1 MDDNSDHLTDP
12 VPGKRLYSA
21 PTLQRLG
28 TVKDLTRTVGN
39 KGSKDGQQT
48 GNQKKT
54 SW

>member
-1 MDDNSDHLTDP
+1 MDENSDHLTDP
-12 VPGKRLYSA
+12 VPGKRPYSA
-21 PTLQRLG
+21 LILQRLG
-28 TVKDLTRTVGN
+28 TVKDLTRSLGN

>member
-1 MDDNSDHLTDP
+1 MDDDSHHRTDP
-12 VPGKRLYSA
+12 LPCKRPYSA
-21 PTLQRLG
+21 PVLQRLG